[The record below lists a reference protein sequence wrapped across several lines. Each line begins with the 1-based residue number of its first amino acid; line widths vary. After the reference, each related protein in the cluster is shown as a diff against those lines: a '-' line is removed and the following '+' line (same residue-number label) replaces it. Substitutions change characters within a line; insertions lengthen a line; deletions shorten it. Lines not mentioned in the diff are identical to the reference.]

1 MVSFEEEFDVSM
13 PIDAVAALKAMP
25 LLAGL
30 PHGEIERL
38 ASRAKL
44 EHYEIGEELIREG
57 TSGSTAFFIVE
68 GSCDVRR
75 KRGSQQRRVAT
86 LGPGDFFG
94 ELSIIDPAPR
104 TATVTA
110 AEDVTVLV
118 LSGYDF
124 NAALK
129 ANKSMALH
137 LVKALAKRLRA
148 QEDEFAQ
155 G

>member
-1 MVSFEEEFDVSM
+1 MSM

-25 LLAGL
+25 LLASL

-38 ASRAKL
+38 AGRARL
-44 EHYEIGEELIREG
+44 EHYEIGEELIKEG
-57 TSGSTAFFIVE
+57 TSGSMAYFIVE
-68 GSCDVRR
+68 GRCDVRR
-75 KRGSQQRRVAT
+75 KRGSQQRRVAV
-86 LGPGDFFG
+86 LGAGEFFG

-110 AEDVTVLV
+110 AEDVTVIA

-137 LVKALAKRLRA
+137 LVKALTKRLRV

-155 G
+155 R

>member
-1 MVSFEEEFDVSM
+1 MKA
-13 PIDAVAALKAMP
+13 PTDAVSALKAMP
-25 LLAGL
+25 LLADL
-30 PHGEIERL
+30 PHSEVERL
-38 ASRAKL
+38 ASRAKV
-44 EHYEIGEELIREG
+44 EHYVIGEELIKEG
-57 TSGSTAFFIVE
+57 TSGSMAYFVVSGT
-68 GSCDVRR
+68 CDVRR

-86 LGPGDFFG
+86 MGPGDFFG

-129 ANKSMALH
+129 SNKSMALH
-137 LVKALAKRLRA
+137 LVKTLAKRLRV
-148 QEDEFAQ
+148 QEDEFLAAR
-155 G
+155 

>member
-1 MVSFEEEFDVSM
+1 MKA
-13 PIDAVAALKAMP
+13 PIDAVSALKAMP
-25 LLAGL
+25 LLADL
-30 PHGEIERL
+30 PHAEVERL
-38 ASRAKL
+38 ASRAKV
-44 EHYEIGEELIREG
+44 EHYVIGEELIKEG
-57 TSGSTAFFIVE
+57 TSGSMAYFVVSGT
-68 GSCDVRR
+68 CDVRR

-94 ELSIIDPAPR
+94 ELSIVDPAPR

-137 LVKALAKRLRA
+137 LVKTLAKRLRA
-148 QEDEFAQ
+148 QEDEFLGAR
-155 G
+155 

>member
-1 MVSFEEEFDVSM
+1 MKA
-13 PIDAVAALKAMP
+13 PTDAVSALKAMP
-25 LLAGL
+25 LLADL
-30 PHGEIERL
+30 PHSEVERL
-38 ASRAKL
+38 ASRAKV
-44 EHYEIGEELIREG
+44 EHYVIGEELIKEG
-57 TSGSTAFFIVE
+57 TSGSMAYFVVSGT
-68 GSCDVRR
+68 CDVRR

-86 LGPGDFFG
+86 MGPGDFFG

-129 ANKSMALH
+129 SNKSMALH
-137 LVKALAKRLRA
+137 LVKTLAKRLRV
-148 QEDEFAQ
+148 QEDEFLSAR
-155 G
+155 

>member
-1 MVSFEEEFDVSM
+1 MKA
-13 PIDAVAALKAMP
+13 PTDAVSALKAMP
-25 LLAGL
+25 LLADL
-30 PHGEIERL
+30 PHSEVERL
-38 ASRAKL
+38 ASRAKV
-44 EHYEIGEELIREG
+44 EHYVIGEELIKEG
-57 TSGSTAFFIVE
+57 TSGSMAYFVVSGT
-68 GSCDVRR
+68 CDVRR

-86 LGPGDFFG
+86 MGPGDFFG

-129 ANKSMALH
+129 SNKSMALH
-137 LVKALAKRLRA
+137 LVKTLTKRLRA
-148 QEDEFAQ
+148 QEDEFLSR
-155 G
+155 

>member
-1 MVSFEEEFDVSM
+1 MSST
-13 PIDAVAALKAMP
+13 IDAVSALKAMP
-25 LLAGL
+25 LLSGL

-38 ASRAKL
+38 AARAKL
-44 EHYEIGEELIREG
+44 EHYAIGEELIKEG
-57 TSGSTAFFIVE
+57 TSGSTAYFIVS

-86 LGPGDFFG
+86 LGPGEFFG

-110 AEDVTVLV
+110 AEDVSVFV

-129 ANKSMALH
+129 ANKSMALY
-137 LVKALAKRLRA
+137 LVKALTRRLRV

-155 G
+155 R